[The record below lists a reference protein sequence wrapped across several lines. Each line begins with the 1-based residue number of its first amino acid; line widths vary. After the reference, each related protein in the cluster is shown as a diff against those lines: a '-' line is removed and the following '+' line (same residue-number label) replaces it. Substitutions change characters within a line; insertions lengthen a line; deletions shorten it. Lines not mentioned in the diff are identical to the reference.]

1 MIQKEYFKSCDWA
14 ALCWFAFQR
23 ARDGESRV
31 CAGNRAFSQE
41 LPPEIYS
48 RVGRVTPLWVWGVSA
63 PEKRAVLAANAGGTA
78 EGSPFVPILGWKVFF
93 YTKNDLS

>member
-1 MIQKEYFKSCDWA
+1 MVRAAYVQETGLSPRSCR
-14 ALCWFAFQR
+14 LKQ
-23 ARDGESRV
+23 S
-31 CAGNRAFSQE
+31 
-41 LPPEIYS
+41 S

-63 PEKRAVLAANAGGTA
+63 PEKRAALAANAGGTA